1 MSDMRPIP
9 NDPGRSKWPNRKPL
23 MAAAAGVLAALAVT
37 AIGCG
42 DSPDNSSSKSAG
54 SASPSA
60 TAHATARGDGD
71 NDSGHGASNSP
82 AAASQARAF
91 TWLRPSPPPRAWHT
105 SQLPGGVA
113 RLAYPLGWQ
122 SIRSDPGTFSA
133 AVRAPTG
140 EIRGYLNATP
150 RQGAET
156 LAVWGRFRIDHN
168 REEGD
173 VDVKP
178 IASATNLRF
187 RRGHG
192 SCVIDTYTSSSGRG
206 YREVACIVAGARATT
221 VVVGAAPPAQW
232 PRQGPAIERAI
243 SSFLT

>member
-1 MSDMRPIP
+1 MNSLPR
-9 NDPGRSKWPNRKPL
+9 RL
-23 MAAAAGVLAALAVT
+23 ALFAAPAVVLATLAFAAT
-37 AIGCG
+37 GCG
-42 DSPDNSSSKSAG
+42 GGYGGGSSSTTSA
-54 SASPSA
+54 PQA
-60 TAHATARGDGD
+60 T
-71 NDSGHGASNSP
+71 
-82 AAASQARAF
+82 SQPRAF
-91 TWLRPSPPPRAWHT
+91 AWLRPSPPPRAWHT

-140 EIRGYLNATP
+140 EILGYLNATP

-156 LAVWGRFRIDHN
+156 LSNWGSFRLDHN
-168 REEGD
+168 RDEGD
-173 VDVKP
+173 VDVKSV
-178 IASATNLRF
+178 ASATSLRF
-187 RRGHG
+187 RSGHG
-192 SCVIDTYTSSSGRG
+192 SCVIDTYTTSSGRS

-232 PRQGPAIERAI
+232 PRQGPALERAI

>member
-1 MSDMRPIP
+1 MNSLPR
-9 NDPGRSKWPNRKPL
+9 RL
-23 MAAAAGVLAALAVT
+23 ALFAAPAVVAMLATLALAAT
-37 AIGCG
+37 GCG
-42 DSPDNSSSKSAG
+42 GGYSGGSSRSTSA
-54 SASPSA
+54 PQA
-60 TAHATARGDGD
+60 T
-71 NDSGHGASNSP
+71 
-82 AAASQARAF
+82 SQARAF
-91 TWLRPSPPPRAWHT
+91 AWLRPSPPPRAWQT

-122 SIRSDPGTFSA
+122 SIRSDPGTVSA
-133 AVRAPTG
+133 AVRAPTE

-156 LAVWGRFRIDHN
+156 LSNWGSFRLDHN
-168 REEGD
+168 RDEGD

-178 IASATNLRF
+178 VASATNLRF
-187 RRGHG
+187 RGGHG
-192 SCVIDTYTSSSGRG
+192 SCVIDTYTSSTGRS

-232 PRQGPAIERAI
+232 SRQGPALERAI

>member
-1 MSDMRPIP
+1 M
-9 NDPGRSKWPNRKPL
+9 
-23 MAAAAGVLAALAVT
+23 
-37 AIGCG
+37 
-42 DSPDNSSSKSAG
+42 
-54 SASPSA
+54 
-60 TAHATARGDGD
+60 
-71 NDSGHGASNSP
+71 
-82 AAASQARAF
+82 
-91 TWLRPSPPPRAWHT
+91 
-105 SQLPGGVA
+105 A

-156 LAVWGRFRIDHN
+156 LSNWSSFRLDHN
-168 REEGD
+168 RDEGD

-178 IASATNLRF
+178 VASATNLRF
-187 RRGHG
+187 RGGHG
-192 SCVIDTYTSSSGRG
+192 SCVIDTYRSSSGRS
-206 YREVACIVAGARATT
+206 YREIACIVAGARATT

-232 PRQGPAIERAI
+232 PRQGPALERAI